1 MANSII
7 ILTNQE
13 ELTYTGEKHK
23 GDGYYGYSD
32 GLHTVSFHV
41 SNFIGRIY
49 LQATL
54 VEVPTEDDWFDIEL
68 TLTTPYIEFST
79 QTTKT
84 EGASFTGNFVWVRGK
99 VDRAHLV
106 ASNYVSATHGRLEK
120 IVLVI

>member
-1 MANSII
+1 MTNSII
-7 ILTNQE
+7 ILTNKE

-106 ASNYVSATHGRLEK
+106 ASQYVSATHGRLEK

>member
-106 ASNYVSATHGRLEK
+106 ASQYVSATHGRLEK

>member
-13 ELTYTGEKHK
+13 KLTYTGAKHK

-54 VEVPTEDDWFDIEL
+54 VEVPTEADWFDIEL
-68 TLTTPYIEFST
+68 TLTTPYIEFAT
-79 QTTKT
+79 QITKT

-99 VDRAHLV
+99 VDRDHLV
-106 ASNYVSATHGRLEK
+106 ASDYVAATHGRLEK